1 MHPALYKAATHGD
14 VRSLRQLVEADVKI
28 LNSTTPRGN
37 TALHVAALH
46 GHASFAREVL
56 KVSEELLVARN
67 DDGDTPLHLAAKN
80 GRLNKVADLIIRLAM
95 AWPEDPC
102 YTDDRL
108 LQSPLGMTNR
118 EGNNPLHE
126 AVLHRNTAMAL
137 KLLGADPKRAHD
149 LNEQRESPLGVAA
162 RQGLLQVVCKIV
174 EVPWVPVDF
183 IQSVGG
189 TTLHQAVLGG
199 HNRKLP
205 YVHLAVFVSC

>member
-37 TALHVAALH
+37 TALHVAAVH

-67 DDGDTPLHLAAKN
+67 ADGDTPLHLAAKN
-80 GRLNKVADLIIRLAM
+80 GRLKVADLIIRLAM
-95 AWPEDPC
+95 ALPEDPC
-102 YTDDRL
+102 YTDTL
-108 LQSPLGMTNR
+108 LQSPLTMTNR
-118 EGNNPLHE
+118 GGNNPLHE
-126 AVLHRNTAMAL
+126 AVLHRNTAVAL
-137 KLLGADPKRAHD
+137 KLLDADPVRAHD